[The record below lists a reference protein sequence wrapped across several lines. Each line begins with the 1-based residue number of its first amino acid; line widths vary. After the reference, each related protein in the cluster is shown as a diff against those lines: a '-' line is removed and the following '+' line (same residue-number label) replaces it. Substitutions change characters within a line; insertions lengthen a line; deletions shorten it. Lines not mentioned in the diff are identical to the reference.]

1 MSKSTLPMNLDE
13 NGRLIMTPPSDQKTI
28 KTRKNTQESPLTTS
42 EISVE
47 STPFYNMRVTMH
59 KI

>member
-1 MSKSTLPMNLDE
+1 MCKSTLPMNLDE
-13 NGRLIMTPPSDQKTI
+13 NGRLIMTLTSDQKTI
-28 KTRKNTQESPLTTS
+28 KTCKNTQESPLSIS

-47 STPFYNMRVTMH
+47 STPFYNMRVTMR

>member
-1 MSKSTLPMNLDE
+1 MSKTTLPMNFDE
-13 NGRLIMTPPSDQKTI
+13 NGRLIMTSSSDQKTI
-28 KTRKNTQESPLTTS
+28 KTCKNTQESPLTTS

-47 STPFYNMRVTMH
+47 STPFYNMRVTVH